1 MSKIL
6 NLQIINKFIQNE
18 IKTGKA
24 SDEYIEAL
32 AECTSLE
39 ELIEVVKYWKNL
51 RATSGYLSEAHYILL
66 SLDNE

>member
-1 MSKIL
+1 MSKTL

-32 AECTSLE
+32 AECTCLE

-51 RATSGYLSEAHYILL
+51 SGYLSEAHYILL

>member
-1 MSKIL
+1 ML
-6 NLQIINKFIQNE
+6 NLQIINKFIQHE

-32 AECTSLE
+32 AECTCLE

-51 RATSGYLSEAHYILL
+51 RAAGGYLSEAHYILL
-66 SLDNE
+66 ILDKE